1 MEGGCLVR
9 FDVIPR
15 GEGLGTSEITGFGG
29 GGRGEGAGQ
38 DIRKCMGVCNDCN
51 KSYDFS

>member
-15 GEGLGTSEITGFGG
+15 GEGLGTSENHRLR
-29 GGRGEGAGQ
+29 GRGEGAGQ